1 MKKQKNGDSLVLS
14 IDANIQ
20 SIATKYLE
28 EACIDNECE
37 EGGAVIIMD
46 PNTGGILAMAT
57 YPEYDLNNP
66 FVINSDEISG
76 SWSGLSQGDKNTQL
90 QKMWRNKA
98 IADTYEPGS
107 TFKLI
112 TTSAA
117 LTEGIVTETDKKGE
131 FSCTGGIDIA
141 GTYIKCWRYYRPHGS
156 ESLRE
161 SLMNSCNPVF
171 IGLGQKMGVKT
182 YYQYLNKFGLLE
194 KTGIDL
200 PRRSRKHIFSRR
212 KSRTSRTC
220 NIIFWSK
227 V

>member
-76 SWSGLSQGDKNTQL
+76 SWSGLSQYTATKN
-90 QKMWRNKA
+90 
-98 IADTYEPGS
+98 
-107 TFKLI
+107 
-112 TTSAA
+112 
-117 LTEGIVTETDKKGE
+117 V
-131 FSCTGGIDIA
+131 
-141 GTYIKCWRYYRPHGS
+141 
-156 ESLRE
+156 
-161 SLMNSCNPVF
+161 
-171 IGLGQKMGVKT
+171 
-182 YYQYLNKFGLLE
+182 E
-194 KTGIDL
+194 K
-200 PRRSRKHIFSRR
+200 
-212 KSRTSRTC
+212 
-220 NIIFWSK
+220 
-227 V
+227 

>member
-1 MKKQKNGDSLVLS
+1 MFVQMDGNVVIMNPNNGD
-14 IDANIQ
+14 
-20 SIATKYLE
+20 
-28 EACIDNECE
+28 
-37 EGGAVIIMD
+37 
-46 PNTGGILAMAT
+46 ILAMAT
-57 YPEYDLNNP
+57 YPGYNLNDP
-66 FVINSDEISG
+66 YTINNEELKSI
-76 SWSGLSQGDKNTQL
+76 WNTL
-90 QKMWRNKA
+90 QSSERSNNLEKMWRNKA
-98 IADTYEPGS
+98 ISDTYEPGS

-112 TTSAA
+112 TASTA
-117 LTEGIVTETDKKGE
+117 LEEGLVKDIEAE
-131 FSCTGGIDIA
+131 NFACTGRIEVA
-141 GTYIKCWRYYRPHGS
+141 GVSIKCWRYYRPHGA

-182 YYQYLNKFGLLE
+182 YYQYLNKFGLVE